1 MFKTP
6 ESEVA
11 KFNYQ
16 QDKQIYL
23 EIVMLDIGQQ
33 FFHMTERRELG
44 RAVKRLHQKTTE
56 LINEV
61 TALSLTF
68 LNLFFLN
75 TVKEYFS
82 RRRTSLHL
90 DS

>member
-1 MFKTP
+1 
-6 ESEVA
+6 
-11 KFNYQ
+11 
-16 QDKQIYL
+16 
-23 EIVMLDIGQQ
+23 MLDIGQQ

-68 LNLFFLN
+68 FNLFFLN
-75 TVKEYFS
+75 TVKE
-82 RRRTSLHL
+82 
-90 DS
+90 